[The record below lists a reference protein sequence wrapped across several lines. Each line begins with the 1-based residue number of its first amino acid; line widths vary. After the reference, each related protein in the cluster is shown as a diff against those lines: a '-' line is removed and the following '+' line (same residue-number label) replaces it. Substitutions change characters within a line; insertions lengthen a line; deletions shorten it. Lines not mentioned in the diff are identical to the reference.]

1 VILSRRARTR
11 NRRGR
16 TLSRRMLVA
25 AVAALVPVLA
35 GCEAGGN
42 APTLSWHAPTDGAEA
57 TVAGISIRDVFVLG
71 AKLNGTLPAGHSASL
86 FFALVNTGSPDQ
98 LVSITAPGAAK
109 SVTLPGGSIEL
120 APQQAVLLTGPRPL
134 AVLNG
139 LTRSVPGGTFIRL
152 IMTFRNAG
160 RVTIDAPVMPRAQY
174 YSTFS
179 PPAPAPSSPSP
190 SPNPGPSPTPTPSP
204 TP

>member
-1 VILSRRARTR
+1 VIRS
-11 NRRGR
+11 RRGR
-16 TLSRRMLVA
+16 TLSRRMLIA

-71 AKLNGTLPAGHSASL
+71 AKLSGALPAGHSAGL
-86 FFALVNTGSPDQ
+86 FFALVNSGSPDR

-109 SVTLPGGSIEL
+109 SVTLPGGSIGL

-134 AVLNG
+134 AVLND
-139 LTRSVPGGTFIRL
+139 LTRSVPGGSFIRL
-152 IMTFRNAG
+152 IMTFKNAG
-160 RVTIDAPVMPRAQY
+160 NVIIDAPVMPQAQY
-174 YSTFS
+174 YATFS
-179 PPAPAPSSPSP
+179 PPAPSSSSPSP
-190 SPNPGPSPTPTPSP
+190 SVSPSPGATPTPTPSA